1 MQDKANL
8 KEYLMFQIHRNV
20 VNLYKRYLNLIEDIQ
35 EDHTNMLNKLN
46 KEIDLE
52 KLKNVDYFDDNKYN
66 YLRKKILD
74 LGNETIREIEKN
86 FDFLNIEIKKWKQ
99 NILTILQKPLFQLI
113 LIYKLPKESLDL
125 NLDLILWR

>member
-1 MQDKANL
+1 MQNKADL

-46 KEIDLE
+46 KEVDLQT
-52 KLKNVDYFDDNKYN
+52 LKNVDYFDDNKYN

-86 FDFLNIEIKKWKQ
+86 FDFLNIEIKK
-99 NILTILQKPLFQLI
+99 
-113 LIYKLPKESLDL
+113 
-125 NLDLILWR
+125 

>member
-20 VNLYKRYLNLIEDIQ
+20 VNLYKRYLNIIEDVQ

-86 FDFLNIEIKKWKQ
+86 FDFLNIEIKK
-99 NILTILQKPLFQLI
+99 
-113 LIYKLPKESLDL
+113 
-125 NLDLILWR
+125 

>member
-99 NILTILQKPLFQLI
+99 NILTILQKPLFPLI

>member
-1 MQDKANL
+1 MEKDPNI
-8 KEYLMFQIHRNV
+8 KEYLMFQIHRNI

-46 KEIDLE
+46 KNIDLE
-52 KLKNVDYFDDNKYN
+52 ILKNVDYFDDNKYN

-86 FDFLNIEIKKWKQ
+86 FDFLKLEINNEK
-99 NILTILQKPLFQLI
+99 N
-113 LIYKLPKESLDL
+113 
-125 NLDLILWR
+125 